1 MIQKVFKVG
10 DRVVTRDLEGT
21 ISEVVNSHK
30 VMVNWI
36 DSLIIG
42 STYLES
48 KLLKWDEA
56 MKVWDV
62 KQGRMYV

>member
-1 MIQKVFKVG
+1 MTRKVFEVG
-10 DRVVTRDLEGT
+10 DRVVTRDLEGN

-42 STYLES
+42 NTYLES
-48 KLLKWDEA
+48 KLLKWDEE

-62 KQGRMYV
+62 KIGRNYV

>member
-1 MIQKVFKVG
+1 MTRKVFEVG

-42 STYLES
+42 NTYLES
-48 KLLKWDEA
+48 KLLKWDEE

-62 KQGRMYV
+62 KQGRNYV

>member
-1 MIQKVFKVG
+1 MTRKVFEVG

-21 ISEVVNSHK
+21 ISEVINSHK

-42 STYLES
+42 NTYLES
-48 KLLKWDEA
+48 KLLKWDEE

-62 KQGRMYV
+62 KQGRNYV